1 VTGNY
6 DIALVVGTRPNFV
19 KAAPLLNKLEEQ
31 NKKVLFIH
39 TGQHF
44 DKNMSKNIFDDLS
57 IRVPDINLNA
67 PSDSQSKQFQY
78 IVKELQKIFENCE
91 IDKVGVFGDVT
102 STLAASI
109 AAKQSDLYLF
119 HVESGLRSYNLGMP
133 EERNRIMVDAIS
145 DLLLVPSEDAEENL
159 LKERVSLDKIH
170 NVGNIM
176 IDTLLKNKSKI
187 INNSEIIKDT
197 LNIDKPYFVMTL
209 HRPSNLNDETLKD
222 IFEAISNFTQD
233 YQVILPAHP
242 RLKNYIDDKNIE
254 LTNIA
259 VIDPLSYIDFMSLVY
274 GCDLVLTDSGG
285 IQEETTYLGINCL
298 TLREETERPITVQEG
313 TNKVIGTD
321 KENIINEIN
330 NVLDSKISIEA
341 KIKYWD
347 GETSD
352 RIFQI
357 LFG

>member
-1 VTGNY
+1 MIKKY

-19 KAAPLLNKLEEQ
+19 KAAPLLKKLEDK

-44 DKNMSKNIFDDLS
+44 DKTMSNNIFKDLNM
-57 IRVPDINLNA
+57 RDADLNLNS
-67 PSDSQSKQFQY
+67 PNDTQSNQFQF
-78 IVKELQKIFENCE
+78 IVKELKNIFKNYKIQ
-91 IDKVGVFGDVT
+91 KVGVFGDVT

-109 AAKQSDLYLF
+109 AAKESDIYLF
-119 HVESGLRSYNLGMP
+119 HIESGLRSNNLSMP

-145 DLLLVPSEDAEENL
+145 DLLLIPSDDAVENL
-159 LKERVSLDKIH
+159 LKERVPKNKIH

-176 IDTLLKNKSKI
+176 IDTLQKNKSKI
-187 INNSEIIKDT
+187 INNLPNVKAV
-197 LNIDKPYFVMTL
+197 LNITKPYFVMTL
-209 HRPSNLNDETLKD
+209 HRPSNLSDSILNN
-222 IFEAISNFTQD
+222 IFEAVGNFTED

-242 RLKNYIDDKNIE
+242 RLKQFIEENNI
-254 LTNIA
+254 TFWNIFL
-259 VIDPLSYIDFMSLVY
+259 IDPLSYIDFMSLVF
-274 GCDLVLTDSGG
+274 GCELVLTDSGG
-285 IQEETTYLGINCL
+285 IQEETTYLGISCL
-298 TLREETERPITVQEG
+298 TLREDTERPITIKEG
-313 TNKVIGTD
+313 TNKVIGLN

-330 NVLDSKISIEA
+330 KVLNSKISNET

-352 RIFQI
+352 RIYNI